1 MNDNPSADKFGPPP
15 EQAQRER
22 ERLKGARAGGALGT
36 TSLIVAVAALRIL
49 SHSRR
54 GWIAILAGVLT
65 MIGYGVQFALSHRRQ
80 DDNPY
85 SPPSNITR

>member
-36 TSLIVAVAALRIL
+36 SSMIVGFAALKLL
-49 SHSRR
+49 SHSR
-54 GWIAILAGVLT
+54 GWIAALAAVLT
-65 MIGYGVQFALSHRRQ
+65 VAGYGVQFVLSRQRQ
-80 DDNPY
+80 DDDPY
-85 SPPSNITR
+85 SAPSNITR